1 MSFYLMIVL
10 EIILSNIQYI
20 LIILLLFVLYKY
32 GVHTVP
38 QEQAY
43 IVERF
48 RKYNRTLNA
57 GLNFIIPFIDKKSST
72 PVYLRENRKEDSKF
86 ELFTKDN
93 VEIYTIINIFWRIS
107 DPEKSYYRIG
117 KDKNVVGEFV
127 EASVKGVV
135 RSIVGNQL
143 LDEVQSNRE
152 LINEE
157 IKKAL
162 SVNAN
167 EWGVI
172 FTRTE
177 ITDVDVDEK
186 TKAAQR
192 QEIEAERR
200 KRAQILDAEGKRR
213 EIEQIADGKK
223 REVELEADA
232 ILYKAQKEADAKKI
246 TADAD
251 AYAIQKQAEA
261 IENNGQAAVSF
272 EILKK
277 QVQAISEVASSQN
290 SKTIILPTD
299 ITKVLGTFE
308 TVLSSIN
315 KKK

>member
-1 MSFYLMIVL
+1 MGYDVLDIVL
-10 EIILSNIQYI
+10 NNIQYI
-20 LIILLLFVLYKY
+20 LIILLLLVFYKY

-48 RKYNRTLNA
+48 KKYNRTLNA
-57 GLNFIIPFIDKKSST
+57 GLNFIIPFIDKKSPL
-72 PVYLRENRKEDSKF
+72 PVSLKENRIEDKKF

-93 VEIYTIINIFWRIS
+93 VEIYTIINIFWRIN

-117 KDKNVVGEFV
+117 KDRKDV
-127 EASVKGVV
+127 EKFIEAAVKGVV

-157 IKKAL
+157 ITKSLA
-162 SVNAN
+162 VNAD

-177 ITDVDVDEK
+177 IIDVDVDPE

-251 AYAIQKQAEA
+251 AYAIQTQAEA

>member
-1 MSFYLMIVL
+1 MVVL
-10 EIILSNIQYI
+10 DLVLNNIQYI
-20 LIILLLFVLYKY
+20 LIIFFLLVLYKY

-48 RKYNRTLNA
+48 KKYNRTLNS
-57 GLNFIIPFIDKKSST
+57 GLNFIIPFIDKKSPI
-72 PVYLRENRKEDSKF
+72 PVFLRENRKEDSKF

-117 KDKNVVGEFV
+117 KNKKDVEEFI
-127 EASVKGVV
+127 EATVKGVV

-152 LINEE
+152 IINNE
-157 IKKAL
+157 IKKSLAG
-162 SVNAN
+162 NAN

-186 TKAAQR
+186 TKDAQR

-251 AYAIQKQAEA
+251 AYAIQKQGEA
-261 IENNGQAAVSF
+261 IQNNGQAAVSF

-277 QVQAISEVASSQN
+277 QVEAISEVARSEN

-308 TVLSSIN
+308 TILSSFNNN
-315 KKK
+315 KQIDK